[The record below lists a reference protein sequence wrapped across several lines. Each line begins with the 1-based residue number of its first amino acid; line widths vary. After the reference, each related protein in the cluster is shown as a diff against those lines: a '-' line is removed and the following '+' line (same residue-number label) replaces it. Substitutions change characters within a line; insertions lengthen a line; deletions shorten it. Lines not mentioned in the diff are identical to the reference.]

1 MYWGDVAEVRIVNII
16 SIFRS
21 GGKPLGKNWL
31 KYAFFII
38 MHPFKTMR
46 SFLFDYNFLVLR
58 LYNEDMIVES
68 LSVIRKFRYVINEI
82 SYGGY
87 GIVVDPQSSGVTCE
101 EMVHLFRNKCK
112 KLEIDQINEDI
123 VRF

>member
-1 MYWGDVAEVRIVNII
+1 
-16 SIFRS
+16 
-21 GGKPLGKNWL
+21 
-31 KYAFFII
+31 
-38 MHPFKTMR
+38 MR
-46 SFLFDYNFLVLR
+46 SFLFEYNFLVLR